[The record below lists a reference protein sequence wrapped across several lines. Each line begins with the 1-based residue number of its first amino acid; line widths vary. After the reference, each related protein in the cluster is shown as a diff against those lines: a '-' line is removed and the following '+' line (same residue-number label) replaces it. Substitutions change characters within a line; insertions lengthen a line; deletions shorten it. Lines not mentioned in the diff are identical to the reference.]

1 MTGVTARLSP
11 PAAAASVHQ
20 GGSIGEMIICAIGRY
35 PDRVAFI
42 DADRSITYAALGQ
55 RIGKAMAAFRSL
67 GLKRGDGVMQLSG
80 NQAEVFI
87 VMAAAYL
94 LGLRS
99 VTLHAMGGY
108 DDHAYIVHDAQPSV
122 FISEEAHRQR
132 AADLRAACADVP
144 HWFAH
149 GRCEGLS
156 DFWELAHALEP
167 EPLVSHAQS
176 TDIIRLAYTGGTTGK
191 PKGVMLANRSVWMQA
206 VLLMAARGLRPGV
219 RVLCPTPISH
229 GAGAMIVPT
238 LALGGTFVLQR
249 GFDPERFIDAVE
261 QHRIGS
267 TFLVPTMIYKLLDHP
282 RCATADFSSLELLSY
297 GASPMTPARIRE
309 AIARIGPVLSQ
320 SYGQTECPSN
330 ILHLT
335 AEDHCRTDVDTLASA
350 GMPYPGVTVALLD
363 EDDRPVAPGA
373 VGELCVRSPLVM
385 DGYWKQ
391 PELTAQVLRNGWL
404 HTGDMARRDAHGYYY
419 LVDRRK
425 DMVISG
431 GFNVYPKEVEDV
443 IAQHP
448 AIAAVA
454 VIGVPD
460 ERWGEAVKAIV
471 VKRPQAQIDAEEIRE
486 LVRHAKGAVCTP
498 KTVDFAEALPLTPLG
513 KPDKKALRERYW
525 GGQARSIH

>member
-1 MTGVTARLSP
+1 MS
-11 PAAAASVHQ
+11 ASFNRANPVVQAHD
-20 GGSIGEMIICAIGRY
+20 GGSIGEMIISAIGRF
-35 PDRVAFI
+35 PNRAAFI
-42 DADRSITYAALGQ
+42 DGDRSVTYTELGEL
-55 RIGKAMAAFRSL
+55 IGKAMAAFRSL
-67 GLKRGDGVMQLSG
+67 GLQRGDGVMQLSG
-80 NQAEVFI
+80 NRVEVFV

-99 VTLHAMGGY
+99 VTLHAMGGF
-108 DDHAYIVHDAQPSV
+108 DDHAYIVRDAEPSV
-122 FISEEAHRQR
+122 FISEEAYKQR
-132 AADLRAACADVP
+132 AIALRADCTEVA

-149 GRCEGLS
+149 GGCEGLD
-156 DFWELAHALEP
+156 DFWRLADAMEP
-167 EPLVSHAQS
+167 EALISHAYS
-176 TDIIRLAYTGGTTGK
+176 SDIIRLAYTGGTTGK

-206 VLLMAARGLRPGV
+206 VMLMAARSLQQGA

-249 GFDPERFIDAVE
+249 GFDPDRFIDAVE
-261 QHRIGS
+261 THRIS
-267 TFLVPTMIYKLLDHP
+267 SVFLVPTMIYKLLDHP
-282 RCATADFSSLELLSY
+282 RCATADFTSLELLSY

-309 AIARIGPVLSQ
+309 AISRIGPVLAQ

-350 GMPYPGVTVALLD
+350 GMPYPGITVALLD
-363 EDDRPVAPGA
+363 ENDQPVKPGE
-373 VGELCVRSPLVM
+373 VGELCVRGPLVM

-391 PELTAQVLRNGWL
+391 PEQTQQAMRNGWL
-404 HTGDMARRDAHGYYY
+404 HTGDMARRDAHGYFY

-448 AIAAVA
+448 AVAAVA

-471 VKRPQAQIDAEEIRE
+471 VKRPDARVEPDELRE

-498 KTVDFAEALPLTPLG
+498 KTVDFTEALPLTPLG

-525 GGQARSIH
+525 GDQARAIN